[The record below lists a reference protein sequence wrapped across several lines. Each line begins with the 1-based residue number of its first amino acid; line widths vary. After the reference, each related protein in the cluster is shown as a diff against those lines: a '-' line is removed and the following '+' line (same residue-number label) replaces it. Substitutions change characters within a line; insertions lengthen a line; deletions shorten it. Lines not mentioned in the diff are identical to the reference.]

1 MDRHNNKSQTTSLLF
16 IRTPTDLVSPLVSPS
31 VRFSFED
38 LEWKPQKSSLKK
50 PGLRNS
56 CSTPSKEKRVR
67 FSNVSSKIF
76 YPAAVT
82 QFYQNVN
89 SSGVFIT
96 PDNKITRHGMFL
108 VLFMS
113 FCSIVSGFMAY
124 SGGLLLLAVL
134 LFSLSFVLIIVV
146 TSLILHDIT
155 HRRTSLKVRCQKLGP

>member
-1 MDRHNNKSQTTSLLF
+1 MDRHKNKAQTTSLLF
-16 IRTPTDLVSPLVSPS
+16 IRTPTELVSPLVSPS

-38 LEWKPQKSSLKK
+38 LDWKPQKSSLKK

-82 QFYQNVN
+82 QFYQK
-89 SSGVFIT
+89 GGGIFIT
-96 PDNKITRHGMFL
+96 PDNKITRHGMFMI
-108 VLFMS
+108 LFIS
-113 FCSIVSGFMAY
+113 FCSIVSGCMAY
-124 SGGLLLLAVL
+124 SGGLVLLAVL
-134 LFSLSFVLIIVV
+134 LFSLSFVLVVVV
-146 TSLILHDIT
+146 TSLILHEIA